1 MDDFS
6 QYFGTVT
13 HDHDKSHLLALPGLS
28 SLLTFSGLGLWAYS
42 VEAGKL
48 WSIMNLDRTPRVAV
62 IPLAAAH
69 VNWDKCPVS
78 EN

>member
-1 MDDFS
+1 MIS
-6 QYFGTVT
+6 VNILGLT

-28 SLLTFSGLGLWAYS
+28 SLLTFSVLGLRAYS

-48 WSIMNLDRTPRVAV
+48 YSIINLERTPRVDV

-69 VNWDKCPVS
+69 VNWDKCPAS